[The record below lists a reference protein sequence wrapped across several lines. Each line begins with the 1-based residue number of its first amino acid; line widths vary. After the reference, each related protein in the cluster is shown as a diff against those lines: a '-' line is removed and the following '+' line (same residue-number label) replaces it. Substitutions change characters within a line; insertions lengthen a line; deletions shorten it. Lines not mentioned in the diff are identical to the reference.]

1 MEGFTG
7 AGGHVHAYMRKL
19 RLAYVERSILV
30 GAGSVRNACCECD

>member
-19 RLAYVERSILV
+19 RLAYVERSTGRCWI
-30 GAGSVRNACCECD
+30 G